1 MREVSNTSTCS
12 MRWHVSQW
20 GKVKI
25 HEVGRVESDKH
36 DELSNL
42 CKDLN
47 YLLVPVA
54 RGVARHMAGIIVN
67 MITPK
72 HSVWFTRV
80 EENVLYCLL
89 G

>member
-1 MREVSNTSTCS
+1 MREVSNTSPCS
-12 MRWHVSQW
+12 VRWHVSHL

-36 DELSNL
+36 DELSHL

-47 YLLVPVA
+47 YLVVLVA
-54 RGVARHMAGIIVN
+54 RGAARHMAEIIVN

-72 HSVWFTRV
+72 HSVWFTQV